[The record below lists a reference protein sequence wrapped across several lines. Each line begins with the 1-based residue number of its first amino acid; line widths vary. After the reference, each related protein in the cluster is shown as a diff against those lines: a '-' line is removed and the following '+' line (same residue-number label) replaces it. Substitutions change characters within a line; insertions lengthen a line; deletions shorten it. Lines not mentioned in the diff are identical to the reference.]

1 MDRRQ
6 SQSWILLVVLALFI
20 VLAAIFRDS
29 LGLLIFLALAAAAL
43 AQLLRVALGKARP
56 ASAKQL
62 AQALRDAFWG
72 IG

>member
-1 MDRRQ
+1 MDSRQ